1 MAFDNELKQ
10 RVLEKLKP
18 AIDAVWL
25 KELNFI
31 EKPEGTLQ
39 VPLPNVFYIDYY
51 KKNFLALIEQ
61 TVSEVAGKVY
71 NITFIAPPEQGRLFP
86 DVLAR
91 QNGVGLASKGKTD
104 HKGKETS
111 VALPAGWHGLPVK
124 KPAGK
129 NDFTLNENYTFD
141 KFVVGLCNRMAHAAA
156 QAVAVNPGKAYNP
169 IFIHGGVGLGKTHL
183 LQAICHQIMAQH
195 PDCSIYYRSGEGFVN
210 DYIMAVKNNAFEKFR
225 QLCRSKDM
233 MIIDDIHFLGSGE
246 KTASQEEFFHTFNAL
261 HNNQKQI
268 ILSSDSPPKE
278 IPLLQDRLVSR
289 FNWGMVTR
297 LETPDFETRAAIL
310 RRKAEG
316 YKIELPEDV
325 VNFIAEVIDTNI
337 RDLEGAL
344 IRVIGLS
351 RSSNQKPSVALAT
364 EALKDIVGAS
374 SRRIKVANIIDTIAG
389 YFNLSASDI
398 QSKTRLKS
406 VSLARQIGFYLTR
419 QLKPDLSLEEIG
431 ASFGGRE
438 HSTVLLAIEKI
449 RKRLQKDVQFRETVN
464 LLMAEVRKKSS

>member
-10 RVLEKLKP
+10 QVLEKLRP
-18 AIDAVWL
+18 SIGDIWL
-25 KELNFI
+25 KELKFI
-31 EKPEGTLQ
+31 EEPAGTLKI
-39 VPLPNVFYIDYY
+39 PLPNVFYVDYY

-61 TVSEVAGKVY
+61 TVSEVAGKNY
-71 NITFIAPPEQGRLFP
+71 TITFVAPPEQGRLFP

-91 QNGVGLASKGKTD
+91 QNGAGLASKDKTGYR
-104 HKGKETS
+104 GKESPAATS
-111 VALPAGWHGLPVK
+111 AS

-183 LQAICHQIMAQH
+183 LQAICHQVLAQR
-195 PDCSIYYRSGEGFVN
+195 PDFSIYYRSGEGFVN
-210 DYIMAVKNNAFEKFR
+210 DYITAVKNNGFEKFR
-225 QLCRSKDM
+225 QLCRSKDI

-246 KTASQEEFFHTFNAL
+246 KAASQEEFFHTFNAL

-289 FNWGMVTR
+289 FNWGMVAR

-310 RRKAEG
+310 RRKADG
-316 YKIELPEDV
+316 YKIAFPEDV
-325 VNFIAEVIDTNI
+325 INFIAEVIDTNI

-351 RSSNQKPSVALAT
+351 RSSNQKPSVSLAT

-389 YFNLSASDI
+389 YFNLSASDL

-449 RKRLQKDVQFRETVN
+449 RKRLQKDAQFRETVN
-464 LLMAEVRKKSS
+464 LLMAEVRKKSG

>member
-1 MAFDNELKQ
+1 MPFNNELKQ

-18 AIDAVWL
+18 SMDNIWL

-31 EKPEGTLQ
+31 EEPEGTLK
-39 VPLPNVFYIDYY
+39 VPLPNVFYVDYY
-51 KKNFLALIEQ
+51 RKNFLSLIEQ
-61 TVSEVAGKVY
+61 TVSEVAGRGY
-71 NITFIAPPEQGRLFP
+71 NITLIAPPEQGRLF
-86 DVLAR
+86 
-91 QNGVGLASKGKTD
+91 TD
-104 HKGKETS
+104 ILVTKDMGRR
-111 VALPAGWHGLPVK
+111 PAKDGREPPVTPSAN

-141 KFVVGLCNRMAHAAA
+141 RFVVGLCNRMAHAAA
-156 QAVAVNPGKAYNP
+156 QAVATNPGKAYNP
-169 IFIHGGVGLGKTHL
+169 LFIHGGVGLGKTHL
-183 LQAICHQIMAQH
+183 LQAVCHQVLAQR

-225 QLCRSKDM
+225 QSCRSKDM
-233 MIIDDIHFLGSGE
+233 MIIDDIHFLGAGE
-246 KTASQEEFFHTFNAL
+246 KAASQEEFFHTFNAL

-289 FNWGMVTR
+289 FNWGMVAR

-310 RRKAEG
+310 RKKAEG

-325 VNFIAEVIDTNI
+325 VNFIAEVINTNI

-351 RSSNQKPSVALAT
+351 RSSGQNPTVALAT
-364 EALKDIVGAS
+364 EALKDVVGAS
-374 SRRIKVANIIDTIAG
+374 SRRIKVANIIDIIAG
-389 YFNLSASDI
+389 YFNLSAADL

-419 QLKPDLSLEEIG
+419 QLKPDMSLEEIG
-431 ASFGGRE
+431 AAFGGRE

-449 RKRLQKDVQFRETVN
+449 RKRLQKDAQFRETVN
-464 LLMAEVRKKSS
+464 LLTSEVRKKSV